1 MKKSAKQGKKV
12 FSVKRV
18 RGGVPASSSL
28 RAGASYL
35 KFAGIKGE

>member
-1 MKKSAKQGKKV
+1 MKKSGKQGKKV

-28 RAGASYL
+28 RAGFTIKL
-35 KFAGIKGE
+35 GIIKGE

>member
-1 MKKSAKQGKKV
+1 MKKSVKQGKRV

-28 RAGASYL
+28 RAGFSTVKHAH
-35 KFAGIKGE
+35 IKW